1 MVFAPVYIPAVY
13 KASLFSTSFPRFAIC
28 RLFDDGHSDR
38 CEVIF
43 HWDLRFP
50 DISDVEHPFVFGHVT
65 LMLLSL
71 LICKM
76 ITILGAIS
84 VSS

>member
-1 MVFAPVYIPAVY
+1 MY
-13 KASLFSTSFPRFAIC
+13 KGSLFSMCSPAFVIC
-28 RLFDDGHSDR
+28 VVFDDGHSDR
-38 CEVIF
+38 CEVMF